1 MYAYVWRS
9 EDNLWESV
17 GPSHYV
23 GPGSWAQFI
32 SSHQPLA
39 CFKLWSWVLM
49 AKAAGDDDASCS
61 CLPTVWSWGLIPVDS
76 FIGDVIE
83 VLAC

>member
-39 CFKLWSWVLM
+39 CFKLWPGVLM
-49 AKAAGDDDASCS
+49 DKAAEDDDV
-61 CLPTVWSWGLIPVDS
+61 VWSWGLIPVDS